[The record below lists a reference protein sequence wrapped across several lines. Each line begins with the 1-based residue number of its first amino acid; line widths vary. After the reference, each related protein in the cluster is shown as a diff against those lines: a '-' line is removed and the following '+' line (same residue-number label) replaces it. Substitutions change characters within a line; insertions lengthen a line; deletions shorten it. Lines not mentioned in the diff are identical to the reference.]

1 MKIRYSHVA
10 ANAARAVEETAATA
24 SETYTQYRIQPDRFP
39 RQTLKHTRQQKRSTR
54 EAQNR
59 ELLWIVITIA
69 MMMVVGWLT
78 GIGTGLGL
86 TSALSAQP
94 QIQAQGNVTDI
105 PRRPDKG
112 FRRKL

>member
-1 MKIRYSHVA
+1 
-10 ANAARAVEETAATA
+10 
-24 SETYTQYRIQPDRFP
+24 
-39 RQTLKHTRQQKRSTR
+39 L
-54 EAQNR
+54 AQSR
-59 ELLWIVITIA
+59 ELLWIVVTIA
-69 MMMVVGWLT
+69 MMMVVGWLI

-94 QIQAQGNVTDI
+94 QTQARNVIDI

>member
-1 MKIRYSHVA
+1 
-10 ANAARAVEETAATA
+10 
-24 SETYTQYRIQPDRFP
+24 
-39 RQTLKHTRQQKRSTR
+39 
-54 EAQNR
+54 
-59 ELLWIVITIA
+59 
-69 MMMVVGWLT
+69 MMMVVGWLI

-94 QIQAQGNVTDI
+94 QTQARNVIDI

>member
-1 MKIRYSHVA
+1 MIL
-10 ANAARAVEETAATA
+10 
-24 SETYTQYRIQPDRFP
+24 D
-39 RQTLKHTRQQKRSTR
+39 L
-54 EAQNR
+54 
-59 ELLWIVITIA
+59 
-69 MMMVVGWLT
+69 VGWLT